1 MSDMSDGDRARRGL
15 PGKPTALW
23 PFRRSLTVRA
33 GLRIG
38 ALASVVALALVVM
51 FTALLVYVFGH
62 PLGLSIVGALFA
74 ALPLL
79 GLLVCLG
86 VGRRAA
92 VAAGPGWVG
101 VRFLRRWRVLD
112 LSEVRVV
119 RVGAPRS
126 FAGPLGVPSGEP
138 QLHLEDAQGRMLE
151 IGAGALAPGIAEA
164 VIEGLGPEAAID
176 PEAAAM
182 LERAEHDERDG
193 G

>member
-1 MSDMSDGDRARRGL
+1 L
-15 PGKPTALW
+15 PSAPTALW

-38 ALASVVALALVVM
+38 ALACAMALVVVV
-51 FTALLVYVFGH
+51 FVTALLVLLFGH

-74 ALPLL
+74 LLPFV

-86 VGRRAA
+86 VSRRAA

-101 VRFLRRWRVLD
+101 VRFVRRWRVLD
-112 LSEVRVV
+112 LSEVAVV
-119 RVGAPRS
+119 RISAPRS

-138 QLHLEDAQGRMLE
+138 QLHLEDREGHMLE
-151 IGAGALAPGIAEA
+151 IGAGALAPEIAEA
-164 VIEGLGPEAAID
+164 LIEGLGPDVSIA

-182 LERAEHDERDG
+182 LEHAENDG
-193 G
+193 GH